1 MSTAATTPT
10 PLQPR
15 RERLREQTREEI
27 KAAARS
33 ELAAHGPSGIQ
44 LRAVAREVGLTAPAL
59 YRYFPSLDDLVLA
72 LTVDLYDEL
81 IGRMERARDAA
92 AGSAGILDG
101 YAEMLAISRAFR
113 GWAVDHPAEFALLF
127 ATPPA
132 AFAQVPDNAC
142 QEASGRF
149 GTLFASAFLRMWG
162 DHPFPV
168 DEPGRLVPGLADGL
182 RPYWEWLTAALAP
195 GIPMGAVVVFLE
207 GWVRIYGIVAM
218 EVFGH
223 LTWALPDGAP
233 MFEETLRGLARAV
246 GRPDAYSPPV
256 P

>member
-1 MSTAATTPT
+1 MATVTPT
-10 PLQPR
+10 AGTR

-27 KAAARS
+27 KAAARAQ
-33 ELAAHGPSGIQ
+33 LVAHGPSGIQ

-81 IGRMERARDAA
+81 IARMEQARDRVQP
-92 AGSAGILDG
+92 SAHLDA

-113 GWAVDHPAEFALLF
+113 AWATHHPAEFALLF

-132 AFAQVPDNAC
+132 AFSQAPDNAC

-149 GTLFASAFLRMWG
+149 GTLFASAFLRMW
-162 DHPFPV
+162 DEHPFPV
-168 DEPGRLVPGLADGL
+168 DAPDQLAPGLADGL

-195 GIPMGAVVVFLE
+195 DIPMGAVVVFLE

-223 LTWALPDGAP
+223 LTWAVPDGAA
-233 MFEETLRGLARAV
+233 MFEETLRGLAQAV
-246 GRPDAYSPPV
+246 DRPDAYRPPAA
-256 P
+256 